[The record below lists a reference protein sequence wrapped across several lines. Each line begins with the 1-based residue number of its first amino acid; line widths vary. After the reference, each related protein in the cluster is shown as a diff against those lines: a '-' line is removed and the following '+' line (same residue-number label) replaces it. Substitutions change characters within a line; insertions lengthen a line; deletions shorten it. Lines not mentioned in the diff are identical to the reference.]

1 MYKFEDFLKGDFGIH
16 CSDIT
21 EHVVLFQKL
30 DNLGI
35 KWKSGQGLYDPIY
48 WDSFGNFY
56 IEDDRLCCTHRDD
69 CIKFKDVDFGGN
81 NMQFTKNN
89 LEVGQFV
96 ILRDERR
103 FLVLKT
109 EGGQYYLSNSE
120 SCFVGLNGFN
130 NDLTSKTNTDSDV
143 MKVCVPSSPD
153 NLCGILKGFTHGKII
168 WEREDIKEMTLEEVN
183 KILQDTKGFKVK
195 IVE

>member
-1 MYKFEDFLKGDFGIH
+1 MTFDGYVIHDGKLKFDCGNSKIVNFEDI
-16 CSDIT
+16 
-21 EHVVLFQKL
+21 
-30 DNLGI
+30 
-35 KWKSGQGLYDPIY
+35 
-48 WDSFGNFY
+48 
-56 IEDDRLCCTHRDD
+56 
-69 CIKFKDVDFGGN
+69 DFGGN

-120 SCFVGLNGFN
+120 SCFINLDNFN
-130 NDLTSKTNTDSDV
+130 DDLTNKTDTDSNV

-153 NLCGILKGFTHGKII
+153 NLCGILSGFTHGKLI
-168 WEREDIKEMTLEEVN
+168 WEREEIVELTVAQISERL
-183 KILQDTKGFKVK
+183 GYKVK
-195 IVE
+195 VVE

>member
-1 MYKFEDFLKGDFGIH
+1 MCKFKDFLKGKFSIY
-16 CSDIT
+16 CNNESDKMI
-21 EHVVLFQKL
+21 LLQKL
-30 DNLGI
+30 DDLGI
-35 KWKSGQGLYDPIY
+35 RWASNQKVFEFSGAMIFDGYVICNGKLKFDC
-48 WDSFGNFY
+48 GNSKIVNF
-56 IEDDRLCCTHRDD
+56 ED
-69 CIKFKDVDFGGN
+69 IDFGGN

-120 SCFVGLNGFN
+120 SCFINLDNFN
-130 NDLTSKTNTDSDV
+130 DDLTNKTDTDSNV

-153 NLCGILKGFTHGKII
+153 NLCGILSGLLMENLFGNVRKS
-168 WEREDIKEMTLEEVN
+168 
-183 KILQDTKGFKVK
+183 
-195 IVE
+195 